1 MIVEMLLDDLWLEVK
16 FLSNLEIAG
25 SPRYSCETSARVK
38 NSGGRALN
46 IEGPLTE
53 YRL

>member
-16 FLSNLEIAG
+16 RLSSLEIAG
-25 SPRYSCETSARVK
+25 SPRYSCTTSVRVK

-46 IEGPLTE
+46 IEGPLTG
-53 YRL
+53 YHL

>member
-1 MIVEMLLDDLWLEVK
+1 MNVEMFLDDLWLGAK
-16 FLSNLEIAG
+16 NQSNLEIAG
-25 SPRYSCETSARVK
+25 SPRYSCRTSARVK

-46 IEGPLTE
+46 IEGPLTG